1 MCKNVQSLRSRKKNN
16 NLKIGKKEKRNKSES
31 KKEKRNK
38 SGCQK
43 IQGHFVPGEG
53 CAKQYQQLLQI
64 CVRSFEQAFLQ
75 MQVQF

>member
-1 MCKNVQSLRSRKKNN
+1 VCKNVQSLRSRKKNN
-16 NLKIGKKEKRNKSES
+16 NLKIG

-64 CVRSFEQAFLQ
+64 CVRSVEQAFLQ
-75 MQVQF
+75 MRVQFQSNFIVV

>member
-1 MCKNVQSLRSRKKNN
+1 L
-16 NLKIGKKEKRNKSES
+16 GKKRKETKAKA
-31 KKEKRNK
+31 KKKKKKK

-64 CVRSFEQAFLQ
+64 CVRSVEQAFLQ
-75 MQVQF
+75 MQVQFQSNFIVV